1 MNQVLTQSEVDALLS
16 AVAEGNVEVGA
27 NGQPAGGGAG
37 AAGGGAPDAGVW
49 GPNMIPESEITP
61 YDLTNQDRVI
71 RGRMPTLDIIYE
83 RFIRLF
89 RMSLSNSL
97 RKIAT
102 ISIIST

>member
-1 MNQVLTQSEVDALLS
+1 MNQVLTQTEVDALLS
-16 AVAEGNVEVGA
+16 AVAEGAVDVG
-27 NGQPAGGGAG
+27 GQTPDQSG
-37 AAGGGAPDAGVW
+37 AASADGAATPWGDSIANDAPDV
-49 GPNMIPESEITP
+49 TP

-83 RFIRLF
+83 RFIRLY

-102 ISIIST
+102 ISIISTD